1 MILWSLL
8 TNTYSSFFVR
18 ILKYNIVRSQ
28 VTNLS
33 AMFCFSFFS
42 VYVRIITRLQGAS
55 NSGLDDTENSHE
67 LGLHD
72 KDISLDGDGATYFK
86 WAYGYNT
93 KREKRKLN

>member
-33 AMFCFSFFS
+33 AMFCFSFFP
-42 VYVRIITRLQGAS
+42 YT
-55 NSGLDDTENSHE
+55 
-67 LGLHD
+67 
-72 KDISLDGDGATYFK
+72 
-86 WAYGYNT
+86 
-93 KREKRKLN
+93 